1 MIELL
6 IEERVKVKIP
16 PKTKKRF
23 IKFMEM
29 MRLMKAPLKKKMAL
43 IQFEADNFCFE
54 DTERSDIPSIING
67 IDTRMLVEKNLDY
80 YEGERS
86 YIENIKYL
94 QYLAI

>member
-23 IKFMEM
+23 VQFTEM
-29 MRLMKAPLKKKMAL
+29 MRLMKTPLKKMAL
-43 IQFEADNFCFE
+43 IQFEAGNFCFE
-54 DTERSDIPSIING
+54 GTELSDIPSIING
-67 IDTRMLVEKNLDY
+67 IDTRMLIEKNPDY
-80 YEGERS
+80 YEGKRS